1 MYELLL
7 LFSII
12 APCINPRKRELSNY
26 STINLVDGTTSEARF
41 SPNHM
46 SRSLRSLMYYSV
58 LDIVLPS
65 LKDRVNQSGFLVYE
79 NIESF
84 TESNQR

>member
-1 MYELLL
+1 
-7 LFSII
+7 
-12 APCINPRKRELSNY
+12 
-26 STINLVDGTTSEARF
+26 
-41 SPNHM
+41 
-46 SRSLRSLMYYSV
+46 MYYNV